1 MKILLSRPALLAP
14 LDIRELKTPN
24 LCEFEGFLISKC
36 EGFKPLPSG
45 VSRHFQTRTNTLLY
59 NAALKL
65 DKLVKALKKHFGEEN
80 LALIIGTTT
89 TGVEENLMSM
99 REKGLA
105 GYDECKQSLA
115 NPALFLRSFWGLKGL
130 CYGVSNACTSGAKAL
145 IEGVRLIRAGLCKVA
160 IVGGVDSI
168 NTLTLWGFKALSI
181 TSNKPSRAFCEDR
194 EGINIGEAAGLFV
207 MMSENALKECDE
219 SVKNEFKVELAG
231 FASNTDAFAITQP
244 SSDLNVKKALL
255 DEALGVNL
263 NENGENCGVN
273 LNANSHEN
281 SQNSQKNS
289 HNSNENSQKSV
300 NSLENSAL
308 ARHSEPAKAGEEST
322 TQNQSLNLKMDSSL
336 RATHSA
342 QNDNGSVNSLNLN
355 ANSQENSQN
364 SSENSQ
370 KSVNSLENS
379 ALARHCEPAKAG
391 EESTPHKESVNSLK
405 NSHENSQNLQK
416 NSQNN
421 ENKDTHKNPNT
432 PKIDYIS
439 AHGTG
444 TQDNDRVEAEF
455 IATFLP
461 RVSTSSVKPFMGHN
475 LAACGAVEAGLCAD
489 LILQSLEKGEATL
502 PPQIYENIDKKFSK
516 ELNLAGFNEKKCVKN
531 ALSLNFAFGGDNALL
546 YLRAYDGR

>member
-24 LCEFEGFLISKC
+24 LCEFEGFLVGKC

-45 VSRHFQTRTNTLLY
+45 VSKHFQTRTNTLLY
-59 NAALKL
+59 NTALKL

-115 NPALFLRSFWGLKGL
+115 NPALFLHRFWGLKGL

-207 MMSENALKECDE
+207 MMSENALKECSA
-219 SVKNEFKVELAG
+219 SVQAEFKVELAG

-255 DEALGVNL
+255 DEAFGENCVNL
-263 NENGENCGVN
+263 NENGENRGVN
-273 LNANSHEN
+273 LNI
-281 SQNSQKNS
+281 
-289 HNSNENSQKSV
+289 
-300 NSLENSAL
+300 
-308 ARHSEPAKAGEEST
+308 
-322 TQNQSLNLKMDSSL
+322 NL
-336 RATHSA
+336 
-342 QNDNGSVNSLNLN
+342 
-355 ANSQENSQN
+355 QENSRN
-364 SSENSQ
+364 LSENSQ
-370 KSVNSLENS
+370 KSVNSL
-379 ALARHCEPAKAG
+379 
-391 EESTPHKESVNSLK
+391 K
-405 NSHENSQNLQK
+405 NSH
-416 NSQNN
+416 
-421 ENKDTHKNPNT
+421 KNPST

-461 RVSTSSVKPFMGHN
+461 QVSTSSVKPFMGHN

>member
-24 LCEFEGFLISKC
+24 LCEFEGFLVGKC

-59 NAALKL
+59 NVALKL

-105 GYDECKQSLA
+105 GYNECYQALA
-115 NPALFLRSFWGLKGL
+115 NPALFLHRFWGLKGL

-181 TSNKPSRAFCEDR
+181 TSDKPSRAFCEDR

-207 MMSENALKECDE
+207 MMSEKSLKECDE
-219 SVKNEFKVELAG
+219 SVQAEFKVELAG

-255 DEALGVNL
+255 DEALGENL

-273 LNANSHEN
+273 LNANLQEN
-281 SQNSQKNS
+281 SRNF
-289 HNSNENSQKSV
+289 
-300 NSLENSAL
+300 
-308 ARHSEPAKAGEEST
+308 RHSEPALAGEEST
-322 TQNQSLNLKMDSSL
+322 AQNKSLNLKMDSSL

-342 QNDNGSVNSLNLN
+342 QNDNGSVNSVNLN
-355 ANSQENSQN
+355 ANSQENSR
-364 SSENSQ
+364 NSQ
-370 KSVNSLENS
+370 K
-379 ALARHCEPAKAG
+379 
-391 EESTPHKESVNSLK
+391 SVNSLK
-405 NSHENSQNLQK
+405 NSHENSQD
-416 NSQNN
+416 N
-421 ENKDTHKNPNT
+421 ENKDTHKNPST

-461 RVSTSSVKPFMGHN
+461 QVSTSSVKPFMGHN

>member
-99 REKGLA
+99 REKWLA

-115 NPALFLRSFWGLKGL
+115 NPALFLHRFWGLKGL

-207 MMSENALKECDE
+207 MMSEKSLKECDE
-219 SVKNEFKVELAG
+219 SVKNEFKVELTG

-255 DEALGVNL
+255 DEAFGENCVNL

-273 LNANSHEN
+273 LNANLQEN
-281 SQNSQKNS
+281 SRNF
-289 HNSNENSQKSV
+289 
-300 NSLENSAL
+300 
-308 ARHSEPAKAGEEST
+308 RHSEPA
-322 TQNQSLNLKMDSSL
+322 L
-336 RATHSA
+336 
-342 QNDNGSVNSLNLN
+342 
-355 ANSQENSQN
+355 
-364 SSENSQ
+364 
-370 KSVNSLENS
+370 
-379 ALARHCEPAKAG
+379 AG

-405 NSHENSQNLQK
+405 NSHENA
-416 NSQNN
+416 QNN
-421 ENKDTHKNPNT
+421 ENKDTHKNPST

-502 PPQIYENIDKKFSK
+502 PPQIYDNIDKKFSK

>member
-24 LCEFEGFLISKC
+24 LCEFEGFLVSKC

-59 NAALKL
+59 NTALKL

-80 LALIIGTTT
+80 LAIIIGTTT

-115 NPALFLRSFWGLKGL
+115 NPALFLSRFWGLKGL

-207 MMSENALKECDE
+207 MMSENTLKKCDE
-219 SVKNEFKVELAG
+219 SVQAEFKVELAG

-255 DEALGVNL
+255 DEALGGNCVIL

-273 LNANSHEN
+273 LNANSQEN
-281 SQNSQKNS
+281 SRNF
-289 HNSNENSQKSV
+289 
-300 NSLENSAL
+300 
-308 ARHSEPAKAGEEST
+308 RHSEPAKAGEEST
-322 TQNQSLNLKMDSSL
+322 AQNQSLNVKMDSSL

-342 QNDNGSVNSLNLN
+342 QNDKG
-355 ANSQENSQN
+355 
-364 SSENSQ
+364 
-370 KSVNSLENS
+370 
-379 ALARHCEPAKAG
+379 G
-391 EESTPHKESVNSLK
+391 VNSLK
-405 NSHENSQNLQK
+405 NSHE

-421 ENKDTHKNPNT
+421 ENKDTHKNPNI

-455 IATFLP
+455 IATFLL